1 MRPSAKH
8 CRNLLGYT
16 KQAAQSSICDIVTGA
31 AFTKSVSPAPLIHF
45 FLLCF
50 TPDPPE
56 ALRWAP
62 QYVRANYYLGLF
74 HDPKFGRKNGGG
86 GGDGAESERYYRL
99 AVQHSQRRHV
109 NAMKDLACFLRV
121 RSRAARS
128 EPHAEADAL
137 LAVRVYEGLPL
148 RVSVRN

>member
-8 CRNLLGYT
+8 CRNSLGST
-16 KQAAQSSICDIVTGA
+16 KQAIQSSICDIASGFP
-31 AFTKSVSPAPLIHF
+31 FTKSISPATLIHF
-45 FLLCF
+45 SLLCSF
-50 TPDPPE
+50 FRHSE

-86 GGDGAESERYYRL
+86 DGVESERYYRL

-137 LAVRVYEGLPL
+137 LAVCVFEGLPL